1 MKKKEKNHIGF
12 SNAITKFKLLIILI
26 VMSMVSVS
34 CSDDDNGTT
43 TVDENI
49 VDEEPSAKDDALDAS
64 VASKTYIYKADY

>member
-1 MKKKEKNHIGF
+1 MNKKVTNNNVF
-12 SNAITKFKLLIILI
+12 SNTITKFQLLIILI

-49 VDEEPSAKDDALDAS
+49 VDEEPSAKDDA
-64 VASKTYIYKADY
+64 